1 MGLWSLLKLQCGRP
15 GFTASYSRILS
26 FMSWGYLTPK
36 TLPNPL
42 LPLGPFPRRR
52 LRPPSIRLVAES
64 GMPAASMGQL
74 HAQAIIPDRASS
86 YAESAE
92 AALARRRPTWNHF
105 FAAGRANVRARP
117 SCSQRS
123 SPHQDVSLCFR
134 SIVHSD
140 RFKFLYYVVIH
151 KSLGNWHSP
160 RYPPKHNG
168 VAPPCSMSTLRSAD
182 RTENTGKYYGIFMII
197 SPELADAMSTNIC
210 P

>member
-1 MGLWSLLKLQCGRP
+1 MCPRWGTPR
-15 GFTASYSRILS
+15 ASPQPAGA
-26 FMSWGYLTPK
+26 WGYLTPK
-36 TLPNPL
+36 TLPTPL

-74 HAQAIIPDRASS
+74 HAQAIIPDRAAMLRAQKLPSR
-86 YAESAE
+86 ADVQ
-92 AALARRRPTWNHF
+92 LGTT
-105 FAAGRANVRARP
+105 FAAGRANGRARP

-123 SPHQDVSLCFR
+123 SPHPDVSLCFR

-140 RFKFLYYVVIH
+140 RFKFLCLVVIH

-168 VAPPCSMSTLRSAD
+168 VAPPCSVSTLRSAD
-182 RTENTGKYYGIFMII
+182 RTENTGKYYGIVMVI
-197 SPELADAMSTNIC
+197 SPEHADAMSTSIC

>member
-1 MGLWSLLKLQCGRP
+1 MVVEIEDDLEGAGTPDPLGRVLRRVVFLP
-15 GFTASYSRILS
+15 
-26 FMSWGYLTPK
+26 WGYLIRK

-74 HAQAIIPDRASS
+74 HAQAIIPDRAAMLRAQKLPSR
-86 YAESAE
+86 ADVQ
-92 AALARRRPTWNHF
+92 LGTT
-105 FAAGRANVRARP
+105 FAAGRANGRARP

-123 SPHQDVSLCFR
+123 SPHPDVSLCFR

-168 VAPPCSMSTLRSAD
+168 VAPPCSVSTLRSAD
-182 RTENTGKYYGIFMII
+182 RTENTGKYYGIVMVIG
-197 SPELADAMSTNIC
+197 PELADAMSTTIC

>member
-1 MGLWSLLKLQCGRP
+1 MSHFGHVYLTVMSKIMHG
-15 GFTASYSRILS
+15 
-26 FMSWGYLTPK
+26 SWGYLTPK
-36 TLPNPL
+36 TLPHPL

-52 LRPPSIRLVAES
+52 LRSPSIRPVAES
-64 GMPAASMGQL
+64 GMSAASMGQL
-74 HAQAIIPDRASS
+74 HAQAIIPDRAAMLRAQKLPSR
-86 YAESAE
+86 ADVQ
-92 AALARRRPTWNHF
+92 LGTT
-105 FAAGRANVRARP
+105 FAAGRANGRARP

-123 SPHQDVSLCFR
+123 SPHPDVSLCFR

-168 VAPPCSMSTLRSAD
+168 VAPPCSVSTLRSAD
-182 RTENTGKYYGIFMII
+182 RTENTGKYHGVVMVIG
-197 SPELADAMSTNIC
+197 PEHADAMSTSIC